1 MASAGLGLVSLSQLC
16 LLTLHWF
23 TFFVSPKALLL
34 HFKRFIVTQEAR
46 APSKTDNKEDESK
59 QPVME
64 MVLKKNKVSWSR
76 AFVLR
81 MQLQVLYSHLFVHF
95 CAFANQR
102 RESTWKNLSLSQYL
116 LLKQSISCVE
126 LSIT

>member
-64 MVLKKNKVSWSR
+64 MVLKKNKVS
-76 AFVLR
+76 
-81 MQLQVLYSHLFVHF
+81 
-95 CAFANQR
+95 
-102 RESTWKNLSLSQYL
+102 
-116 LLKQSISCVE
+116 
-126 LSIT
+126 